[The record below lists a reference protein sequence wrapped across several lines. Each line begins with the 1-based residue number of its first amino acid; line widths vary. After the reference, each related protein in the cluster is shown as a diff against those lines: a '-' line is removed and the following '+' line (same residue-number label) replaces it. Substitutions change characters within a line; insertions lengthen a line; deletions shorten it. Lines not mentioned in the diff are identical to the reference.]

1 MDFDKVDPKTQ
12 FNMLLRKKQELDAAL
27 TDRQSTVKGT
37 LDFVSYRLDK
47 ERKKVKEDLA
57 RLSFRFTPDTIA

>member
-1 MDFDKVDPKTQ
+1 
-12 FNMLLRKKQELDAAL
+12 MLMRKKQELDAAL
-27 TDRQSTVKGT
+27 TDRQTTTKGT
-37 LDFVSYRLDK
+37 LDFVSYKLDK

>member
-12 FNMLLRKKQELDAAL
+12 FNMLMRKKQELDAAL